1 MAGVAL
7 LAALLVLTG
16 CNSTDQT
23 QDVPLPDLA
32 GGDARRLPEGVYAVI
47 RQATIPLDQPTDD
60 AWAATD
66 ETVVPLLMRGA
77 WRGNGLRLG
86 VVGRDRFE
94 AYTDAMPA
102 PVALSETLINRSAH
116 PIPVLETPR
125 LSSDL
130 LFEIDLTRPP
140 MPRHAEDIV
149 GGKNSTLRLL
159 ARIETEEDGRHT
171 LVLTPHHHIP
181 SPYDLIPRS
190 PLEKELD
197 GRVFSE
203 LTVRLTLDPDQV
215 AVVGLHWPWPVQEVF
230 PEASGRLDN
239 KAVGDRREENRASP
253 QFVHAADDPAA
264 PPPHIVGPRPAD
276 LPNNPAGDEDAEA
289 NDKDNDDE
297 DDPAPRTQRVAP
309 PLPTHFGST
318 LFTGTRI
325 RQPVRHV
332 LLISIVEPKS
342 AEKDETAE

>member
-1 MAGVAL
+1 MAGITII
-7 LAALLVLTG
+7 AALLILTG
-16 CNSTDQT
+16 CNSTDQSD
-23 QDVPLPDLA
+23 DVPLPDLA

-60 AWAATD
+60 AWSATD
-66 ETVVPLLMRGA
+66 ESAVPLLTRGA

-94 AYTDAMPA
+94 AYTHAMPD

-116 PIPVLETPR
+116 PVPILETPR

-130 LFEIDLTRPP
+130 QFEIDLTRPP

-171 LVLTPHHHIP
+171 LVLTPQHHIP

-203 LTVRLTLDPDQV
+203 LTVRLTLEPDEV
-215 AVVGLHWPWPVQEVF
+215 AVVGLYWPWPVQEVL
-230 PEASGRLDN
+230 PESSERLEDWAED
-239 KAVGDRREENRASP
+239 KASP
-253 QFVHAADDPAA
+253 QFTHAADDPAA
-264 PPPHIVGPRPAD
+264 PPPHITGPRTTDPSDGPAED
-276 LPNNPAGDEDAEA
+276 EESAGGGQNDEDEA
-289 NDKDNDDE
+289 
-297 DDPAPRTQRVAP
+297 DPTPRSQRVAP

-332 LLISIVEPKS
+332 LLISIVQPAPPPADP
-342 AEKDETAE
+342 AE